1 MGVELMVLVICKPP
15 RPNLRV
21 YLGFSV
27 CPLGFV
33 VFKTFTDVKWR
44 KGTEKKIF
52 LQSNKI

>member
-27 CPLGFV
+27 CSLS
-33 VFKTFTDVKWR
+33 
-44 KGTEKKIF
+44 F
-52 LQSNKI
+52 LVHFALVPFHHLQPNHFCDI